1 MSLTVLAEFP
11 SMPEAQIAASVLESA
26 GIVAVMLDGPN
37 IALNPLAVLRNGFRL
52 AVSEDDL
59 YTARQ
64 ILAAAEQAGDEE
76 DDEED

>member
-1 MSLTVLAEFP
+1 MPLTVLAEFP

-37 IALNPLAVLRNGFRL
+37 IALNPIAALKSGFRL

-64 ILAAAEQAGDEE
+64 ILAAAQAAGEE
-76 DDEED
+76 DEGD